1 MNAKYQL
8 TIEENVFIAKRNLVD
23 YIWKSARLEGLGVTF
38 PQTDAIM
45 RGMGTNV
52 PLREI
57 DAIRNLK
64 RAWQF
69 LLETLDCP
77 TDFSYICQLNR
88 LVGKDLF
95 DDPGFIR
102 KVPVTIG
109 GTTWIPD
116 LPIEVN
122 IKDELAEIAKIES
135 PTERSITLMLHCMR
149 RQMFLDGNKR
159 VGMLAANHE
168 MIMNGCG
175 IISIP
180 IERQVDFMEMLIR
193 FYETNQMEPLKQYV
207 YDYCIDGI
215 DMKKQH
221 EETAALQ
228 KQMQEEADFMESVE
242 AFRRQHSTNG
252 SALGDSTPQFERYAK
267 ITAEQKL
274 QLEQSGLEL
283 EISASDKGGFVVKYH
298 ADDREK
304 VEKLLAVDT
313 KHNTPKL

>member
-1 MNAKYQL
+1 MKAKYQL
-8 TIEENVFIAKRNLVD
+8 TIKENVFIAERNLVD
-23 YIWKSARLEGLGVTF
+23 YIWKSARLEGLSVTF
-38 PQTDAIM
+38 PQTDAIV

-52 PLREI
+52 PLKEI

-88 LVGKDLF
+88 FVGKNLF
-95 DDPGFIR
+95 DSSESIR

-149 RQMFLDGNKR
+149 RQMFLDGNKP

-180 IERQVDFMEMLIR
+180 IERQVEFMEMLIQ

-207 YDYCIDGI
+207 
-215 DMKKQH
+215 
-221 EETAALQ
+221 L
-228 KQMQEEADFMESVE
+228 
-242 AFRRQHSTNG
+242 R
-252 SALGDSTPQFERYAK
+252 
-267 ITAEQKL
+267 
-274 QLEQSGLEL
+274 
-283 EISASDKGGFVVKYH
+283 
-298 ADDREK
+298 
-304 VEKLLAVDT
+304 LLY
-313 KHNTPKL
+313 